1 MTKVVS
7 MDGLEKAII
16 GRSCIWDSSGRQED
30 CLVYSGEK
38 IVAILI
44 ARDNMNPEE
53 ALEFIDN
60 EIQGGFIVGEQA
72 PIVMWSQFMDDL
84 ERDYN
89 VYGTEKPE
97 KKERKKRAKKT
108 DIKKQSV

>member
-30 CLVYSGEK
+30 RLVYSGEK

-44 ARDNMNPEE
+44 ARDNMTPEE
-53 ALEFIDN
+53 ALEFIYN
-60 EIQGGFIVGEQA
+60 EIQGAYVGEQT
-72 PIVMWSQFMDDL
+72 PCVMWSQFMDDL

-89 VYGTEKPE
+89 N
-97 KKERKKRAKKT
+97 
-108 DIKKQSV
+108 D

>member
-1 MTKVVS
+1 MTTLIK
-7 MDGLEKAII
+7 MDGLDKALI
-16 GRSCIWDSSGRQED
+16 GRSCIWDSTGRQED
-30 CLVYSGEK
+30 RLVYSGEK
-38 IVAILI
+38 IIAILI

-60 EIQGGFIVGEQA
+60 EIQGGFIVGEQT

-89 VYGTEKPE
+89 VYREEKP
-97 KKERKKRAKKT
+97 KKERKKSAKKT
-108 DIKKQSV
+108 SNKNKPV

>member
-38 IVAILI
+38 IVAILM
-44 ARDNMNPEE
+44 ARDGMDADE
-53 ALEFIDN
+53 AFEFIEFN
-60 EIQGGFIVGEQA
+60 IQGAYVGPQT
-72 PIVMWSQFMDDL
+72 PIIMWSQFVEDL
-84 ERDYN
+84 EEYAISL
-89 VYGTEKPE
+89 YSEEKLE
-97 KKERKKRAKKT
+97 KKERKRRVKK
-108 DIKKQSV
+108 K

>member
-60 EIQGGFIVGEQA
+60 EIQGGFIVGEQN

-84 ERDYN
+84 EREYDIYREEN
-89 VYGTEKPE
+89 PE
-97 KKERKKRAKKT
+97 RERKKRAKKT
-108 DIKKQSV
+108 DNKNK

>member
-1 MTKVVS
+1 MTKVIS
-7 MDGLEKAII
+7 MDGLDKALI

-30 CLVYSGEK
+30 RLVYSGEK

-44 ARDNMNPEE
+44 ARDNMTPDE

-60 EIQGGFIVGEQA
+60 EIQGGFIVGEQN

-84 ERDYN
+84 EREYDIYREEN
-89 VYGTEKPE
+89 PE
-97 KKERKKRAKKT
+97 RERKKRAKKT
-108 DIKKQSV
+108 DNKNK